1 MTYNFNHFKLSLYH
15 NLYAIIL
22 FNFLQQIQIAVF
34 YLFYFHFFCFSFFDI
49 LSISKS
55 LFIITYSCNSIQ
67 IFTKYQII
75 VHCIK
80 SLFISTNS
88 PTGHVKII
96 ISLFTSSLERNNKM
110 WTIHLNSHRQVSD
123 QLIYNLKIQ
132 FCSYCEIFRR
142 FLRIN
147 FPQIPAWWS
156 TLQLYQFILLS

>member
-1 MTYNFNHFKLSLYH
+1 MTYTLLIYFMTYNFNHFKLSLYH
-15 NLYAIIL
+15 NLYAIVL

-34 YLFYFHFFCFSFFDI
+34 YLFYFHFFSFSFFDI

-55 LFIITYSCNSIQ
+55 LFIITYSYNSIQ

-80 SLFISTNS
+80 SLFISTNSTNS

-110 WTIHLNSHRQVSD
+110 
-123 QLIYNLKIQ
+123 
-132 FCSYCEIFRR
+132 
-142 FLRIN
+142 
-147 FPQIPAWWS
+147 
-156 TLQLYQFILLS
+156 